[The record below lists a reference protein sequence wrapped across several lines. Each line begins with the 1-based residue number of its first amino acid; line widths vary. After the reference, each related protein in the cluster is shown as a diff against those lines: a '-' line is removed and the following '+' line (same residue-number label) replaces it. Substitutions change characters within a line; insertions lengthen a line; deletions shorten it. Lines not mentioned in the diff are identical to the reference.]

1 MDMYTNKTSFVF
13 GFHGLDE
20 EIGRKIVSGIEELD
34 QAKTTMI
41 GLVMVSIFGKITLQ
55 ELKNGQ
61 KVKAREQ
68 ILV

>member
-1 MDMYTNKTSFVF
+1 MYTNKTSFVF

>member
-1 MDMYTNKTSFVF
+1 MSKLVVKLFQVLRK
-13 GFHGLDE
+13 LD
-20 EIGRKIVSGIEELD
+20 K
-34 QAKTTMI
+34 AKTTMI